1 MKRGADRS
9 PEHNNKHN
17 LVLGKT
23 KEVFVGVFSFLSLS
37 PPLSLSLLI
46 LRVESVTTQPTDLCF
61 CGNRI
66 SLCRSRGGLERLWRR
81 WLIT

>member
-23 KEVFVGVFSFLSLS
+23 KEVFVGVFSLSLCLPPSLSLS
-37 PPLSLSLLI
+37 IDPAS
-46 LRVESVTTQPTDLCF
+46 
-61 CGNRI
+61 G
-66 SLCRSRGGLERLWRR
+66 ERDD
-81 WLIT
+81 TAH